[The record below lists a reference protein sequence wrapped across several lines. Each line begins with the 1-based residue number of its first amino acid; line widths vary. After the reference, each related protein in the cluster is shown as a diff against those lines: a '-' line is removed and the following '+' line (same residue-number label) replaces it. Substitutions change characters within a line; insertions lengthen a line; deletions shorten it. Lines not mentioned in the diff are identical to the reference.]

1 MAENRRLRVFLCHS
15 STDKPAA
22 RDSYKFLS
30 SEPWIEPWFD
40 EESLKPGQDWE
51 FEIEKAI
58 DNADVVIVFLSRS
71 SLTKEGFIQKEIKHV
86 FDKADEKPPGTLYII
101 PVRVEECD
109 VPKRLAHLHWI
120 DISTDNNNKW
130 FSRLLDSLESRAKDL
145 GVTTRKVDN
154 DNKPLKGKFGRLLSD
169 FNSLE
174 LEHRKTKRAL
184 EIREIEVRAILAQ
197 AHELASIDS
206 VTYLPNRRKVLSS
219 LQEEVVR
226 ATRYSTSLSIILIEL
241 DQYNYIRE
249 ARGRFDADIL
259 LREFANNIK
268 GLIYHPNTIGRLEEG
283 EFMIVLPAS
292 DISDA
297 IKLVKNLFER
307 DRSKPIDLGGVS
319 INATVSAGVIQFL
332 HGQEI
337 WEELLMRADKALR
350 IAKQNGRDNWIA
362 LED

>member
-1 MAENRRLRVFLCHS
+1 MAENRSLRVFLCHS

-30 SEPWIEPWFD
+30 SEPWIDPWFD

-120 DISTDNNNKW
+120 DISIDNTTW
-130 FSRLLDSLESRAKDL
+130 FSRLLESLEARAKDL
-145 GVTTRKVDN
+145 GVTTKKVDN
-154 DNKPLKGKFGRLLSD
+154 DNKHLKDKFGRLLSD

-174 LEHRKTKRAL
+174 SEYRKTKRTL

-197 AHELASIDS
+197 AHELANIDS
-206 VTYLPNRRKVLSS
+206 VTYLPNRRKVLASV
-219 LQEEVVR
+219 QEEVIR
-226 ATRYSTSLSIILIEL
+226 ATRYSTRLSIILIEL
-241 DQYNYIRE
+241 DQYNWIRE

-259 LREFANNIK
+259 LREFADNIK
-268 GLIYHPNTIGRLEEG
+268 GLIQHPNTIGRMEGG
-283 EFMIVLPAS
+283 EFLIVLPAS
-292 DISDA
+292 DISNS
-297 IKLVKNLFER
+297 IKLVNNLLER
-307 DRSKPIDLGGVS
+307 VRSKPIDSGGTS
-319 INATVSAGVIQFL
+319 INVTASAGVVQFMQ
-332 HGQEI
+332 GQEN
-337 WEELLMRADKALR
+337 WEQMLLRADKAIR
-350 IAKQNGRDNWIA
+350 KAIKNGHNQWVTRD
-362 LED
+362 D

>member
-1 MAENRRLRVFLCHS
+1 MAENRRLHVFLCHS

-30 SEPWIEPWFD
+30 SEPWIDPWFD
-40 EESLKPGQDWE
+40 EESLKPGQNWK

-101 PVRVEECD
+101 PVRVEECA
-109 VPKRLAHLHWI
+109 VPERLAHLHWI
-120 DISTDNNNKW
+120 DISIDNNTW

-145 GVTTRKVDN
+145 GVTTKKVDN
-154 DNKPLKGKFGRLLSD
+154 DNKLLKDRFGRLLSD

-174 LEHRKTKRAL
+174 SEYTKTKRTL

-197 AHELASIDS
+197 AHELANIDS

-219 LQEEVVR
+219 LQEEVIR
-226 ATRYSTSLSIILIEL
+226 ASRYSTPMSIILIEL

-249 ARGRFDADIL
+249 THGRFDADIL
-259 LREFANNIK
+259 LRDFADNIK
-268 GLIYHPNTIGRLEEG
+268 GLIQHPYTIGRLEGG
-283 EFMIVLPAS
+283 EFLVVLPNS
-292 DISDA
+292 DISNA
-297 IKLVKNLFER
+297 IKLVEIFFER
-307 DRSKPIDLGGVS
+307 VRSKPIDSGGTSGSVT
-319 INATVSAGVIQFL
+319 ASAGVVQFL
-332 HGQEI
+332 QGQEI
-337 WEELLMRADKALR
+337 WEEMLMRADKALR
-350 IAKQNGRDNWIA
+350 IAKKNGHDQWKA
-362 LED
+362 LEG